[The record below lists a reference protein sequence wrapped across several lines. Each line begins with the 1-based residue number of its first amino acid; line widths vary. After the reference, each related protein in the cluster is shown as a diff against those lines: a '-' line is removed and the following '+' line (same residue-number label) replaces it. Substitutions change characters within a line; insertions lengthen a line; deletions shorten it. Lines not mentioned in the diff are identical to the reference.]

1 MRVTGRSV
9 LRSAIRGQR
18 RHVAGA
24 AVLAAGHQAGEVLV
38 PVVIGAAIDTA
49 VATGSLPRLL
59 LWLGVLAAVFAVLS
73 TSYRFAERKAQR
85 AGEQAAHDLRLRLTR
100 RVLDPHGGADG
111 LPGTLVSIATGD
123 VKRVGQLVAAI
134 PYGVAGLAALIVSSA
149 VLLTSSVT
157 LGLVILLGTPPVLWL
172 SQLAGRP
179 LERRSHHEQERAAEA
194 SGLAAD
200 LVAGLRVLKGIGAE
214 QAAVQ
219 RYRRTSQRSL
229 AAAVRAARAHG
240 MHNGAVLA
248 ATGIFL
254 ALIALLGAHLALAGS
269 ITVGELV
276 AAVGIA
282 QFLPTPFHLLTY
294 VGSERARARASA
306 ERVARVLDAG
316 PQVHPG
322 TAKLPAEPAGEL
334 RLAGVRHG
342 PLRAL
347 DLHVASGEMVGIAC
361 EDPAAASAL
370 LELVGRDSDP
380 EEGAV
385 TLDGIPLADLEL
397 DELRRAILVADHDAD
412 LFEESVLDN
421 VAVHGSRDDAQR
433 AITAA
438 AVDLVAE
445 TLPDGLQTVLAER
458 GSSLSGGQR
467 QRVALARA
475 LAADPPVL
483 VLHDPTTAVDP
494 VTEAAIASGI
504 ARLRAS
510 RTTILVTT
518 SPALLAAADRVVFL
532 RDGAVA
538 GSGTHDEL
546 TADPAY
552 RAVVFA

>member
-1 MRVTGRSV
+1 
-9 LRSAIRGQR
+9 
-18 RHVAGA
+18 
-24 AVLAAGHQAGEVLV
+24 
-38 PVVIGAAIDTA
+38 
-49 VATGSLPRLL
+49 
-59 LWLGVLAAVFAVLS
+59 
-73 TSYRFAERKAQR
+73 
-85 AGEQAAHDLRLRLTR
+85 
-100 RVLDPHGGADG
+100 
-111 LPGTLVSIATGD
+111 
-123 VKRVGQLVAAI
+123 
-134 PYGVAGLAALIVSSA
+134 
-149 VLLTSSVT
+149 
-157 LGLVILLGTPPVLWL
+157 
-172 SQLAGRP
+172 
-179 LERRSHHEQERAAEA
+179 
-194 SGLAAD
+194 
-200 LVAGLRVLKGIGAE
+200 
-214 QAAVQ
+214 
-219 RYRRTSQRSL
+219 
-229 AAAVRAARAHG
+229 
-240 MHNGAVLA
+240 
-248 ATGIFL
+248 
-254 ALIALLGAHLALAGS
+254 
-269 ITVGELV
+269 
-276 AAVGIA
+276 
-282 QFLPTPFHLLTY
+282 
-294 VGSERARARASA
+294 
-306 ERVARVLDAG
+306 
-316 PQVHPG
+316 
-322 TAKLPAEPAGEL
+322 PAGEL

-546 TADPAY
+546 AADPAY